1 MTYNKRVIK
10 GYSYYRKICNFIYS
24 NELLV
29 SRCFFHSIFHLNF
42 LFYFFNPI
50 ECIVFFSTN
59 SGVSMNDF
67 NLAAYIENINSKI

>member
-1 MTYNKRVIK
+1 MTYNNRVII

-24 NELLV
+24 LV
-29 SRCFFHSIFHLNF
+29 SRCFFHSNFHLNF

-59 SGVSMNDF
+59 SGLSMNDY